1 MHEILDI
8 WDENGCPTGNS
19 ASKDYLHQKG
29 LFHPTVHIWFYKRTP
44 AILLQKRGPNKQTF
58 PNLWDVSVAGHVA
71 AGETVLEAALREI
84 KEEIGLEVRS
94 NALELLRVQ
103 KNINKFPNGINDC
116 EFQHVYL
123 CELPVDVTVLKL
135 QSEELEAVRLFSFEE
150 INQCQLGK
158 HKDFKIVPADM
169 EYYSFIIQCVKDKI
183 ML

>member
-8 WDENGCPTGNS
+8 WDENGCPTGNT
-19 ASKDYLHQKG
+19 APKDNLHQKG
-29 LFHPTVHIWFYKRTP
+29 LFHPTVHIWFYNHTP
-44 AILLQKRGPNKQTF
+44 AILLQKRSQNKQIF

-71 AGETVLEAALREI
+71 AGETILEAALREI
-84 KEEIGLEVRS
+84 KEEIGLFVRS
-94 NALELLRVQ
+94 KALELLRVQ

-123 CELPVDVTVLKL
+123 CELLVDVTALKL

-150 INQCQLGK
+150 INQCQLSK

-169 EYYSFIIQCVKDKI
+169 QYYSYIIQCIKDKI

>member
-19 ASKDYLHQKG
+19 APKDYLHQKG

-44 AILLQKRGPNKQTF
+44 SILLQKRGPNKQTF

-84 KEEIGLEVRS
+84 KEEIGLVVRS
-94 NALELLRVQ
+94 KALELLRVQ

-123 CELPVDVTVLKL
+123 CELPVDVNVLKL

-169 EYYSFIIQCVKDKI
+169 QYYSFIIQCVKDKI

>member
-8 WDENGCPTGNS
+8 WDENGCPTGNC
-19 ASKDYLHQKG
+19 APKDYLHQKG
-29 LFHPTVHIWFYKRTP
+29 LFHPTVHIWFYNRTP
-44 AILLQKRGPNKQTF
+44 AILLQKRGPNKQIF

-71 AGETVLEAALREI
+71 AGETILEAALREI
-84 KEEIGLEVRS
+84 KEEIGLVVGS
-94 NALELLRVQ
+94 TALELLRVK
-103 KNINKFPNGINDC
+103 KNINKFPIGITDC

-123 CELPVDVTVLKL
+123 CELLVDVTALKL

-150 INQCQLGK
+150 INQCQLRK

-169 EYYSFIIQCVKDKI
+169 QYYSYIIQCIKDKI